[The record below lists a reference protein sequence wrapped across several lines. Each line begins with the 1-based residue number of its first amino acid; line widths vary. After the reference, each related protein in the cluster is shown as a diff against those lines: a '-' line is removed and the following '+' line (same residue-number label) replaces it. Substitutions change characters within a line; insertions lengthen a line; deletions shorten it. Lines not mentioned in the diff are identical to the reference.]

1 MTKTINNRK
10 HMTTQELE
18 AVSGGGDPCVA
29 ISVGMAAAKLTYDL
43 SYTAGKSVYNLTH

>member
-18 AVSGGGDPCVA
+18 AVSGGVVPWVA
-29 ISVGMAAAKLTYDL
+29 ISVGMAAAKLNYDL
-43 SYTAGKSVYNLTH
+43 IYDAGKSI